1 MRNLSAWSIRNPIPP
16 ILLFIIL
23 LFLGIIAFVR
33 LPINNMPDIAF
44 PAVEVGVSQPGA
56 APAELETQVLQKIEG
71 AIASVGNVKSM
82 TGVVVEG
89 SASLFIE
96 FQLGTPVDRAM
107 NDVRDAVSKVR
118 SDLPDG
124 IQEPTVTRIEN
135 DGLLGYFSVST
146 TDMTPEQMSW
156 FVDNNITKRLLAI
169 KGVAQVFRGG
179 GVSREIRINLDPARM
194 QALGVTAAQVNTEL
208 RQLNLDAPG
217 GRSEIGNA
225 EQAIRVLGGAKT
237 ARQLAE
243 TQINVSGGRAVKL
256 ADIAEVKDGTSE
268 QRQINRRNGR
278 EVTGFSVIKGKG
290 YSEVAAM
297 EKIQATFRA
306 LETEYPGVKIN
317 EDYNNVPY
325 TVQQYDGAIWA
336 MVEGAVLAVLVVWLF
351 LRDWRATLI
360 AALAIPLSAIPAFWI
375 MELMGFTLNTIS
387 LLALS
392 LVAGILVD
400 DAIVEIENIV
410 RHMRMG
416 KSAYQAAMDA
426 ADEIGLAVVATT
438 MAIIVVFLPVSFMG
452 GIVGQFFKQFGLTVA
467 AAVFMSLLVARMI
480 TPLIAA
486 YFLKPHGK
494 EDYGNAM
501 WLRKY
506 LDILRWS
513 INSRKHAWAVTL
525 GGGIFF
531 LGAAIVLATIIP
543 KGFMPELDTESAQ
556 VQIELPPGARLED
569 TKRVSGA
576 VADLFR
582 QQPEV
587 ASVFE
592 DIGGAD
598 ARTATQYVNLTKAK
612 TRTLSQKEW
621 ENKMAPLLKN
631 FPDVRIN
638 FQSQQPGGGGPSGRE
653 INIQLTGD
661 DPELLLET
669 VNKIETE
676 MKSLKEL
683 RDPRINGDLQRPE
696 IIIKP
701 RFDVAADLGVSIAAL
716 GQTIRIATIGDIPQN
731 QAKFSLADRQV
742 PIRVSL
748 VETART
754 NLATLENI
762 PVPTATGGS
771 VPLKAV
777 ADINFGVGPTK
788 IRRYNQARRIV
799 VGADK
804 SPGTPLDAALKSI
817 DGLPTMQN
825 LPQGIKKVDVGQE
838 EFLQELTQGFTL
850 ALVSGT
856 FMVFVV
862 LVLLYKRVI
871 SPLTNMGSL
880 ILAPAGAF
888 FALLITGFEI
898 TMPVFIGLLM
908 LFGIVAKNSI
918 LLVDFALEEMDR
930 GVDRETA
937 MIDAG
942 HKRAQPI
949 VMTTVAMVA
958 GMLPIAF
965 GLGGDGAFR
974 QPMGIAV
981 IGGLISSTILTLL
994 IVPAAF
1000 TCVDDIEKWLSVRL
1014 RRLMT
1019 SSSEERCQTVPLPA
1033 KPLPAK

>member
-23 LFLGIIAFVR
+23 LFLGIAAFIR
-33 LPINNMPDIAF
+33 LPINNMPDVAF
-44 PAVEVGVSQPGA
+44 PAVEVGISQPGA
-56 APAELETQVLQKIEG
+56 APTELETQVLQKIEG
-71 AIASVGNVKSM
+71 AVASVGNVKSM

-89 SASLFIE
+89 YASLFIE

-118 SDLPDG
+118 SDLPEG
-124 IQEPTVTRIEN
+124 IQEPQVQRIEN
-135 DGLLGYFSVST
+135 DGMLGYFSVST

-156 FVDNNITKRLLAI
+156 FVDNTVTKRLLAI

-194 QALGVTAAQVNTEL
+194 QALGLTAAQVNSEL
-208 RQLNLDAPG
+208 RQLNLDMPG

-237 ARQLAE
+237 AKQLAE
-243 TQINVSGGRAVKL
+243 TRINVSGGRTIKL

-268 QRQINRRNGR
+268 QRNISRRNGR
-278 EVTGFSVIKGKG
+278 EVTGFGVMKAKGF
-290 YSEVAAM
+290 SEVSAM
-297 EKIQATFRA
+297 DKIQETFRE
-306 LETEYPGVKIN
+306 LEKDYPGVKIN
-317 EDYNNVPY
+317 EDYNSVPY
-325 TVQQYDGAIWA
+325 TLQQYEGAIWA
-336 MVEGAVLAVLVVWLF
+336 MVEGALLAVLVVWLF

-360 AALAIPLSAIPAFWI
+360 AALAIPLSAIPAFWL

-416 KSAYQAAMDA
+416 KTAYQAAIDA

-452 GIVGQFFKQFGLTVA
+452 GMAGQFFKQFGLTVA

-480 TPLIAA
+480 TPLVAA

-494 EDYGNAM
+494 EEYGNAL

-513 INSRKHAWAVTL
+513 INSRKHAWAVSL
-525 GGGIFF
+525 GGGLFF
-531 LGAAIVLATIIP
+531 FGAAIVLAMVVP
-543 KGFMPELDTESAQ
+543 KGFMPEMDTESAQ
-556 VQIELPPGARLED
+556 IQIELPPGARLED

-576 VADLFR
+576 VADLLR

-592 DIGGAD
+592 DVGGGDTRSANH
-598 ARTATQYVNLTKAK
+598 YINLTKAN

-621 ENKMAPLLKN
+621 QDKMAPLLKN
-631 FPDVRIN
+631 IPDARIN
-638 FQSQQPGGGGPSGRE
+638 FQSQQGGGPSGRD
-653 INIQLTGD
+653 I
-661 DPELLLET
+661 
-669 VNKIETE
+669 
-676 MKSLKEL
+676 KEL
-683 RDPRINGDLQRPE
+683 RDPRVNGDLQRPE

-731 QAKFSLADRQV
+731 QAKFSLSDRQV

-748 VETART
+748 VESART

-777 ADINFGVGPTK
+777 ADISFGVGPTK
-788 IRRYNQARRIV
+788 IRRYNQARRMV

-804 SPGTPLDAALKSI
+804 SSDTSLDAALKSI
-817 DGLPTMQN
+817 DNLPTIKNM
-825 LPQGIKKVDVGQE
+825 PQGVKKVEIGQE
-838 EFLQELTQGFTL
+838 EFMKELVQGFIL

-856 FMVFVV
+856 FMVFAV
-862 LVLLYKRVI
+862 LVLLYKRII

-888 FALLITGFEI
+888 LALLLTGFEI
-898 TMPVFIGLLM
+898 TMPVYIGLLM

-930 GVDRETA
+930 GIDRETA

-974 QPMGIAV
+974 QPMGISV
-981 IGGLISSTILTLL
+981 IGGLIASTVLTLL

-1000 TCVDDIEKWLSVRL
+1000 TCVDDIEKWLAPKFKRL
-1014 RRLMT
+1014 LT
-1019 SSSEERCQTVPLPA
+1019 SSPDAPGKA
-1033 KPLPAK
+1033 KPKPMPAE

>member
-16 ILLFIIL
+16 ILMFIIF
-23 LFLGIIAFVR
+23 LFLGIAAFIR

-44 PAVEVGVSQPGA
+44 PAVQVNVSQPGA
-56 APAELETQVLQKIEG
+56 APTELETQVLQKVEG
-71 AIASVGNVKSM
+71 AVASVGNVKGM
-82 TGVVVEG
+82 TGWAVEG
-89 SASLFIE
+89 NTGLFIE
-96 FQLGTPVDRAM
+96 FQLGTPVDRAVS
-107 NDVRDAVSKVR
+107 DVRDAISKVR
-118 SDLPDG
+118 SDLPEG
-124 IQEPTVTRIEN
+124 IQEPQVQRVDN
-135 DGLLGYFSVST
+135 DGTLGYFSVST
-146 TDMTPEQMSW
+146 TDLTPEQMSW
-156 FVDNNITKRLLAI
+156 FVDNTVTKRLLAI
-169 KGVAQVFRGG
+169 KGVAQVSRGG
-179 GVSREIRINLDPARM
+179 GVNREIRINLDPSRM
-194 QALGVTAAQVNTEL
+194 QALGLTAAQVNGEL
-208 RQLNLDAPG
+208 RQLNLDMPG

-225 EQAIRVLGGAKT
+225 EQAIRVLGGAKS
-237 ARQLAE
+237 ARQLAD
-243 TQINVSGGRAVKL
+243 TRITVSGGRTVKL
-256 ADIAEVKDGTSE
+256 SDIAEVKDGTSE
-268 QRQINRRNGR
+268 QRQISRRNGR
-278 EVTGFSVIKGKG
+278 EVTGFGVMKAKG
-290 YSEVAAM
+290 YSEVSAM
-297 EKIQATFRA
+297 DQIQSTFRD
-306 LETEYPGVKIN
+306 LEKEYPGIKIN
-317 EDYNNVPY
+317 EDYNSVPY
-325 TVQQYDGAIWA
+325 TVQQYKGAIWA
-336 MVEGAVLAVLVVWLF
+336 MVEGALLAVLVVWLF

-360 AALAIPLSAIPAFWI
+360 AALAIPLSAIPAFWL
-375 MELMGFTLNTIS
+375 MDLMGFTLNTIS

-416 KSAYQAAMDA
+416 KSAYQAAIDA

-452 GIVGQFFKQFGLTVA
+452 GMAGQFFKQFGLTVA

-480 TPLIAA
+480 TPLVAA

-494 EDYGNAM
+494 EEYGNAL

-513 INSRKHAWAVTL
+513 INSRKHAWAVSM

-531 LGAAIVLATIIP
+531 FGAAVILAMVVP
-543 KGFMPELDTESAQ
+543 KGFMPDLDNESAQ
-556 VQIELPPGARLED
+556 IQIELPPGTRLED

-576 VADLFR
+576 VADLMR

-592 DIGGAD
+592 DIGGDGD
-598 ARTATQYVNLTKAK
+598 ARIASQYINLTKAH
-612 TRTLSQKEW
+612 TRILSQTKW
-621 ENKMAPLLKN
+621 QQKMAPLLKN
-631 FPDVRIN
+631 FPDARIN
-638 FQSQQPGGGGPSGRE
+638 FQSQQGGGPSGRD
-653 INIQLTGD
+653 INIQLTSD
-661 DPELLLET
+661 DPVLLEKT
-669 VNKIETE
+669 VNQIATE
-676 MKSLKEL
+676 MKGLKEL
-683 RDPRINGDLQRPE
+683 RDPRVNGDLQRPE

-731 QAKFSLADRQV
+731 QAKFSLSDRQV

-748 VETART
+748 VESART

-762 PVPTATGGS
+762 PVPTGAGGS

-777 ADINFGVGPTK
+777 ADISFGVGPTK
-788 IRRYNQARRIV
+788 IRRYNQARRMV

-804 SPGTPLDAALKSI
+804 APDTSLDAALKSI
-817 DGLPTMQN
+817 DTLPTIKNM
-825 LPQGIKKVDVGQE
+825 PQGVKKVDIGQE
-838 EFLQELTQGFTL
+838 EFMKELVSGFII
-850 ALVSGT
+850 ALISGT
-856 FMVFVV
+856 FMVFAV

-888 FALLITGFEI
+888 FALLVTGFEI
-898 TMPVFIGLLM
+898 TMPVYIGLLM

-930 GVDRETA
+930 GIDRETA

-981 IGGLISSTILTLL
+981 IGGLIASTVLTLL

-1000 TCVDDIEKWLSVRL
+1000 TCVDDIEKWLAPRFKRL
-1014 RRLMT
+1014 LT
-1019 SSSEERCQTVPLPA
+1019 SSPEDARKTTATP
-1033 KPLPAK
+1033 KPLPAE

>member
-16 ILLFIIL
+16 ILMFIIF
-23 LFLGIIAFVR
+23 LFLGIAAFVR
-33 LPINNMPDIAF
+33 LPINNMPDVAF
-44 PAVEVGVSQPGA
+44 PTVEVSVSQPGA
-56 APAELETQVLQKIEG
+56 APTELETQVLQKVEG
-71 AIASVGNVKSM
+71 AVASVGNVKGM
-82 TGVVVEG
+82 TGWAVEG
-89 SASLFIE
+89 STGLMIE
-96 FQLGTPVDRAM
+96 FRLGTPIDRAV
-107 NDVRDAVSKVR
+107 NDVRDAISKVR
-118 SDLPDG
+118 SDLPEG
-124 IQEPTVTRIEN
+124 IQEPQVRRVDN
-135 DGLLGYFSVST
+135 DGMLGYFSVST
-146 TDMTPEQMSW
+146 VDMTPEQMSW
-156 FVDNNITKRLLAI
+156 FVDNTVTKRLLTI

-179 GVSREIRINLDPARM
+179 GVNREIRINLDPARM
-194 QALGVTAAQVNTEL
+194 QALGLTAAQVNSEL
-208 RQLNLDAPG
+208 RQLNLDMPG

-225 EQAIRVLGGAKT
+225 EQAIRVLGGAKS
-237 ARQLAE
+237 AQQLAE
-243 TQINVSGGRAVKL
+243 TRINVSGGRTVKL
-256 ADIAEVKDGTSE
+256 SDIAEVKDGTSE
-268 QRQINRRNGR
+268 QRQISRRNGR
-278 EVTGFSVIKGKG
+278 EVTGFGIIKAKG
-290 YSEVAAM
+290 YSEVSAM
-297 EKIQATFRA
+297 DKIQETFRA
-306 LETEYPGVKIN
+306 LEKEYPGVKIN
-317 EDYNNVPY
+317 EDYNSVPY
-325 TVQQYDGAIWA
+325 TVQQYNGALWA
-336 MVEGAVLAVLVVWLF
+336 MIEGALLAVFVVWLF

-360 AALAIPLSAIPAFWI
+360 AALAIPLSAIPAFWL

-416 KSAYQAAMDA
+416 KSAYQAAIDA

-452 GIVGQFFKQFGLTVA
+452 GMAGQFFKQFGLTVA

-480 TPLIAA
+480 TPLVAA

-494 EDYGNAM
+494 EEYGNAL

-513 INSRKHAWAVTL
+513 INSRKHAWAVSV
-525 GGGIFF
+525 GGGVFF
-531 LGAAIVLATIIP
+531 LGAALYLGWILP
-543 KGFMPELDTESAQ
+543 KGFMPEMDNESAQ
-556 VQIELPPGARLED
+556 IQIELPPGARLED

-576 VADLFR
+576 VADLIR

-592 DIGGAD
+592 DVGGGD
-598 ARTATQYVNLTKAK
+598 TRTATHYINLTKAK
-612 TRTLSQKEW
+612 TRTLSQTEW
-621 ENKMAPLLKN
+621 QQKMSPMLKD
-631 FPDVRIN
+631 FPDARIN
-638 FQSQQPGGGGPSGRE
+638 FMSQQGGGPSGRD
-653 INIQLTGD
+653 INLQLTSD
-661 DPELLLET
+661 DPALLEKT
-669 VNKIETE
+669 VHQIEKE
-676 MKSLKEL
+676 MRGLKEL
-683 RDPRINGDLQRPE
+683 SDPRVNGDLQRPE

-731 QAKFSLADRQV
+731 QAKFSLSDRQV

-748 VETART
+748 VESART

-762 PVPTATGGS
+762 PVPTAAGGS

-777 ADINFGVGPTK
+777 ADISFGVGPSK
-788 IRRYNQARRIV
+788 IRRYNQARRMV

-804 SPGTPLDAALKSI
+804 APNVALDAALQAI
-817 DGLPTMQN
+817 DTLPTVKNM
-825 LPQGIKKVDVGQE
+825 PQGVKRVEIGQE
-838 EFLQELTQGFTL
+838 EFMKELVEGFVL
-850 ALVSGT
+850 AIISGT
-856 FMVFVV
+856 FMVFAV

-898 TMPVFIGLLM
+898 TMPVYIGMLM

-918 LLVDFALEEMDR
+918 LLVDFALEKMDA

-937 MIDAG
+937 IIEAG

-974 QPMGIAV
+974 QPMGISV
-981 IGGLISSTILTLL
+981 IGGLIASTVLTLL

-1000 TCVDDIEKWLSVRL
+1000 TCVDDIEQWLSPKFKRL
-1014 RRLMT
+1014 LT
-1019 SSSEERCQTVPLPA
+1019 SSPDAPGKA
-1033 KPLPAK
+1033 KPKPLPAE

>member
-16 ILLFIIL
+16 ILMFVIL
-23 LFLGIIAFVR
+23 LFLGIAAFVR
-33 LPINNMPDIAF
+33 LPINNMPDVAF

-56 APAELETQVLQKIEG
+56 APSELETQVLQKIEG
-71 AIASVGNVKSM
+71 AVASVGNVKSM
-82 TGVVVEG
+82 TGVVYEG
-89 SASLFIE
+89 YSSLFVE

-124 IQEPTVTRIEN
+124 IQEPTVSRIEN
-135 DGLLGYFSVST
+135 DGMLGYFSVST

-156 FVDNNITKRLLAI
+156 FVDNDVTKRLLAI
-169 KGVAQVFRGG
+169 KGVSQVFRGG

-194 QALGVTAAQVNTEL
+194 QALGLTAAQVNGEL
-208 RQLNLDAPG
+208 RQLNLDMPG

-225 EQAIRVLGGAKT
+225 EQAIRVLGGAKS
-237 ARQLAE
+237 AQQLAE
-243 TQINVSGGRAVKL
+243 TRINVSGGRTVKL
-256 ADIAEVKDGTSE
+256 SDIAEVKDGTSE
-268 QRQINRRNGR
+268 QRQVSRRNGR
-278 EVTGFSVIKGKG
+278 EVTGFGVMKAKG
-290 YSEVAAM
+290 YSEVSAM
-297 EKIQATFRA
+297 DKIQATFRD
-306 LETEYPGVKIN
+306 LEKDYPGVKIN
-317 EDYNNVPY
+317 EDYNSVPY
-325 TVQQYDGAIWA
+325 TVQQYNGAMWA
-336 MVEGAVLAVLVVWLF
+336 MIEGALLAVLVVWLF

-360 AALAIPLSAIPAFWI
+360 AALAIPLSAIPAFWM
-375 MELMGFTLNTIS
+375 MEMMGFTLNTIS

-416 KSAYQAAMDA
+416 KSAYQASMDA

-452 GIVGQFFKQFGLTVA
+452 GIVGQYFKQFGLTVA
-467 AAVFMSLLVARMI
+467 AAVLMSLLVARMI
-480 TPLIAA
+480 TPLAAA
-486 YFLKPHGK
+486 YFLKPHGE
-494 EDYGNAM
+494 EDYGNAL

-513 INSRKHAWAVTL
+513 INSRKHAWAVSL

-531 LGAAIVLATIIP
+531 LGSAIALFVILP
-543 KGFMPELDTESAQ
+543 KGFMPELDNESAQ
-556 VQIELPPGARLED
+556 IQIELPPGARLED
-569 TKRVSGA
+569 TKRVSGE
-576 VADLFR
+576 VADLLR

-592 DIGGAD
+592 DVGGSE
-598 ARTATQYVNLTKAK
+598 ARMASHYINLTKAN
-612 TRTLSQKEW
+612 TRQLSQKEW
-621 ENKMAPLLKN
+621 QDKMAPLLKN
-631 FPDVRIN
+631 FPDARIN
-638 FQSQQPGGGGPSGRE
+638 FQSQQGGGPSGRD
-653 INIQLTGD
+653 INIQLTSN
-661 DPELLLET
+661 DPALLFKT
-669 VNKIETE
+669 VSQIENE
-676 MKSLKEL
+676 MKGLKEL
-683 RDPRINGDLQRPE
+683 RDPRVNGDLQRPE

-731 QAKFSLADRQV
+731 QAKFSLSDRQV

-762 PVPTATGGS
+762 PVPTSMGSS

-777 ADINFGVGPTK
+777 ADISFGVGPTK
-788 IRRYNQARRIV
+788 IRRYNQSRRMV

-804 SPGTPLDAALKSI
+804 SADTSLEAALKAI
-817 DGLPTMQN
+817 DDLPTVKN
-825 LPQGIKKVDVGQE
+825 LPQGVRKVDIGQE
-838 EFLQELTQGFTL
+838 EFMKELVQGFSL
-850 ALVSGT
+850 AMISGT
-856 FMVFVV
+856 FMVFAV

-888 FALLITGFEI
+888 FALLLTGFEI
-898 TMPVFIGLLM
+898 TMPVYIGLLM

-937 MIDAG
+937 IIDAG

-958 GMLPIAF
+958 GMLPIAM

-974 QPMGIAV
+974 QPMGIGV
-981 IGGLISSTILTLL
+981 IGGLITSTILTLL

-1000 TCVDDIEKWLSVRL
+1000 TCVDDIEKWLSVRM

-1019 SSSEERCQTVPLPA
+1019 SSPDQRSQLDSPRKPMPA
-1033 KPLPAK
+1033 E